1 MSDLIADL
9 NLPGAI
15 DRQDGKCKE
24 CGAIID
30 IKGIQVYFRMDQ
42 AINQYDVYCETCGI
56 EWDKKDREKGL

>member
-1 MSDLIADL
+1 MTDLIADL

-15 DRQDGKCKE
+15 DRQHNKCLE
-24 CGAIID
+24 CGNKLNPD
-30 IKGIQVYFRMDQ
+30 RVYFRMDQ